1 MGAGG
6 NGARRNKALLSL
18 LFAQRAY
25 CRYIRGRK
33 EAIHQDIHDDDNYPA
48 EMIFFSVAAYARTG
62 RGRAYAFL
70 SLSTGEIK
78 AKKCERVGDWRA
90 SRLEGICLEVE

>member
-1 MGAGG
+1 MEQGG
-6 NGARRNKALLSL
+6 IKLSSPSSL
-18 LFAQRAY
+18 PSVRTVGKGE
-25 CRYIRGRK
+25 GRK
-33 EAIHQDIHDDDNYPA
+33 QFIKISTTTTITLA

-70 SLSTGEIK
+70 SLSIGEIK

-90 SRLEGICLEVE
+90 SRLDGICLEVE